1 MTDTHDDSCERIRLQ
16 EVIEKWRGLSEY
28 GKALYAPAI
37 VPQEFADNPEEL
49 LKLSDR
55 EIAEFFSYRNE
66 SLFAIGVKTLDFA
79 DEISHVEHL
88 GDLILAGAVQEMV
101 IDLKAMVDI
110 GRRRNQIV
118 DGLPIMPAA
127 YQVAS
132 VIRGVVSDLGLLH
145 DFAKENPANCLVFA
159 GFTTEPTEEFRNRIK
174 QELKAQGVRSQK
186 IRIEDVDAQDLEHL
200 LKIKTLTKPVA
211 TYISE
216 WLMSR
221 PITIHAR
228 AHVMRPY
235 KPEALGHLM
244 GIDIS

>member
-1 MTDTHDDSCERIRLQ
+1 MTDTHGNSFERIRLD
-16 EVIEKWRGLSEY
+16 EVIDKWSGLSEY
-28 GKALYAPAI
+28 GKALYAPSI
-37 VPQEFADNPEEL
+37 VPQEFISNPNEL

-55 EIAEFFSYRNE
+55 ETAEFFTYRNT
-66 SLFAIGVKTLDFA
+66 SLFAIGVKTLTFA
-79 DEISHVEHL
+79 DEIAHVEHL
-88 GDLILAGAVQEMV
+88 GDLILSGAVQEME

-159 GFTTEPTEEFRNRIK
+159 GFTSEPTQEFRDRIK
-174 QELKAQGVRSQK
+174 QEIKAQGVRSRK
-186 IRIEDVDAQDLEHL
+186 IRIEDIEAQDLEHL

-211 TYISE
+211 TYIAE

-235 KPEALGHLM
+235 RTSQLGHLM